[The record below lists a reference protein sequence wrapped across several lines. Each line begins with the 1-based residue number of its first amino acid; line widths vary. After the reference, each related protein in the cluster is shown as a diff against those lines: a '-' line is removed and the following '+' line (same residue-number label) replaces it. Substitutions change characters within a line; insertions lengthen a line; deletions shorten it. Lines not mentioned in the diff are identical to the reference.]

1 MYRSDRR
8 RGRRARSRVGAEFGS
23 SLLSDAAGFRL
34 ASDEIRMD
42 VSLSH
47 RVLAV
52 VSAMRGTT
60 DRLLDTATQL
70 SDPPA
75 GCLLSS
81 LLKTGED
88 ASGALLG
95 IALTA
100 EGVHAHALLADA
112 LGLRTCGPLHDAEP
126 IGADL
131 VALETCLRAHEVVV
145 VPGYVGDRR
154 VGVALLGR
162 GGSDLTALFLAAQL
176 GAEEVRL
183 VKDVDGVHRWD
194 PKAGD
199 KPSDPLDTA
208 SWSEVERIGNGVV
221 QGKALRYA
229 ERYSRVQGRCAGRAG
244 DARRTGGFLVSTRAQ
259 ILDGRIPVAVLGAT
273 GIVGQH
279 LIQRLSGHPT
289 LQLAEVVGSADR
301 AGARYGS
308 SVNWVVSAG
317 LPTRPRGSSSSSWVR
332 PGGSGLR

>member
-1 MYRSDRR
+1 MCTVLID
-8 RGRRARSRVGAEFGS
+8 GGAVAIGHVSVLKFGS

-34 ASDEIRMD
+34 AVDEIRRD
-42 VSLSH
+42 VSLGH

-52 VSAMRGTT
+52 VSAMRGMT

-75 GCLLSS
+75 GGLLSS

-88 ASGALLG
+88 ASVALLG

-100 EGVHAHALLADA
+100 EGVHAEALPADA

-131 VALETCLRAHEVVV
+131 VRLTTCLRTHEVVV
-145 VPGYVGDRR
+145 VPGYIGTDAS
-154 VGVALLGR
+154 GSPSLLGR

-221 QGKALRYA
+221 QRKALRYA
-229 ERYSRVQGRCAGRAG
+229 ERFGVEFRVAAPAGRG
-244 DARRTGGFLVSTRAQ
+244 TLVGPE
-259 ILDGRIPVAVLGAT
+259 D
-273 GIVGQH
+273 
-279 LIQRLSGHPT
+279 
-289 LQLAEVVGSADR
+289 
-301 AGARYGS
+301 S
-308 SVNWVVSAG
+308 S
-317 LPTRPRGSSSSSWVR
+317 
-332 PGGSGLR
+332 

>member
-1 MYRSDRR
+1 MCTVLID
-8 RGRRARSRVGAEFGS
+8 GGAVALGHVSVLKFGS

-60 DRLLDTATQL
+60 DRLRDTATQL

-88 ASGALLG
+88 ASVALLG

-131 VALETCLRAHEVVV
+131 VRLATCLRAHEVVV
-145 VPGYVGDRR
+145 VPGYVGTD
-154 VGVALLGR
+154 AS
-162 GGSDLTALFLAAQL
+162 GSPSWGEAA
-176 GAEEVRL
+176 
-183 VKDVDGVHRWD
+183 
-194 PKAGD
+194 
-199 KPSDPLDTA
+199 
-208 SWSEVERIGNGVV
+208 
-221 QGKALRYA
+221 
-229 ERYSRVQGRCAGRAG
+229 
-244 DARRTGGFLVSTRAQ
+244 
-259 ILDGRIPVAVLGAT
+259 
-273 GIVGQH
+273 
-279 LIQRLSGHPT
+279 PT
-289 LQLAEVVGSADR
+289 
-301 AGARYGS
+301 
-308 SVNWVVSAG
+308 
-317 LPTRPRGSSSSSWVR
+317 
-332 PGGSGLR
+332 